1 MARVCAMMP
10 AYGTM
15 TARSFDP
22 AARRISGF
30 GRWAT
35 RMSTP
40 SLGSFSVL
48 RYTVKPGNCLL
59 RIRAS
64 SCSPASM
71 KRKMRRL
78 MRRTNARRSCLG
90 RWAPA
95 RHIRLTASGSTSPS
109 ASAPPSA
116 KSVVSLAKAL
126 KARAVAGA
134 RTAWQESTLPP
145 EACHQAAGSM
155 CRANLDARA
164 WASSMGPMGPEEIAD
179 LRRGNSAENPGVS
192 GGDRRAYLGEGLA
205 AARALARPGA
215 GTIRSSSTAAT
226 ALGLSGTWRPRRCRD
241 VDVLLP
247 GPYF

>member
-1 MARVCAMMP
+1 MTSMLFSLRIMTESPGVWSTGSPLGVQSLLRKRMSPFTTPLAAASSKVTAISAVARALWWELCSCRCANSGSRKMARVCAMMP

-116 KSVVSLAKAL
+116 KSVVSLFVAL
-126 KARAVAGA
+126 QK
-134 RTAWQESTLPP
+134 
-145 EACHQAAGSM
+145 
-155 CRANLDARA
+155 
-164 WASSMGPMGPEEIAD
+164 
-179 LRRGNSAENPGVS
+179 VS
-192 GGDRRAYLGEGLA
+192 GR
-205 AARALARPGA
+205 
-215 GTIRSSSTAAT
+215 
-226 ALGLSGTWRPRRCRD
+226 
-241 VDVLLP
+241 
-247 GPYF
+247 